1 MRSVYSFIKYC
12 QTVFQNGQTFFHSL
26 QQCMRVSVASRAL
39 GHANI
44 LNFSYFNRSW
54 QSIMVLIGIS
64 LMACGM
70 IICDYS
76 ILFWCQNPLAD
87 ELNFCPGSNIC
98 SHYFV
103 YTFLAVK
110 FTVVKFTVEQ
120 MNLPFHTVTS
130 NLELLWTI
138 LSTLTRVIFLFYWLE
153 PRVLFVVS
161 PLDRKTCHH
170 HLGGR
175 K

>member
-1 MRSVYSFIKYC
+1 
-12 QTVFQNGQTFFHSL
+12 
-26 QQCMRVSVASRAL
+26 
-39 GHANI
+39 
-44 LNFSYFNRSW
+44 
-54 QSIMVLIGIS
+54 MVLIGIS

-175 K
+175 KWRYNLPVAQQQFNSSPQAFWTLPLCLACARNAEIAPGPKNSSVVKCHPLQGTP